1 MISITNS
8 TGKNSLAIVRIMMSS
23 CSIGLTSLNLH
34 EFCDI
39 NPIEHLKYLKCDD
52 DDAGWVLSVVSM
64 ITMKMVDGDDDDIAK
79 LNDEDIAKI
88 DDDDN
93 G

>member
-1 MISITNS
+1 MWIY
-8 TGKNSLAIVRIMMSS
+8 G
-23 CSIGLTSLNLH
+23 
-34 EFCDI
+34 
-39 NPIEHLKYLKCDD
+39 DD